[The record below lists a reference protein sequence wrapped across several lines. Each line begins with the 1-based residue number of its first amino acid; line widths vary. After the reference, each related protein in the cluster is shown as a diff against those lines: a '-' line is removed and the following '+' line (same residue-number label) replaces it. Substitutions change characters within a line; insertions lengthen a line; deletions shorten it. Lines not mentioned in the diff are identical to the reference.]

1 MIVTFLPNHSYEIKQ
16 NPTTFA
22 HLISYRFFRSA
33 WLVTPLKSEICIP
46 LGLHLRTLCT
56 SRAVTK
62 IPPICTHTTV
72 QRDQLSCYLLLPD
85 YSKSYYRLCIASVF
99 SLQEEISA
107 FISVSR
113 SVWPTARL
121 CVTMCMSASG
131 EYLLCECRMN
141 GVTALFSVP
150 VLHASLICFVKPW
163 RIQKDSDGTLQI
175 QIVLLCL
182 GTALGKPPLP
192 PPYIHLSFCVERTS
206 SSHTLLSVSFL
217 FFLFSQCTMWTHK

>member
-1 MIVTFLPNHSYEIKQ
+1 MHIQSSHKNTPYMHSHYSTEGSA
-16 NPTTFA
+16 FMLSSA
-22 HLISYRFFRSA
+22 A
-33 WLVTPLKSEICIP
+33 WLFNIILQ
-46 LGLHLRTLCT
+46 
-56 SRAVTK
+56 AV
-62 IPPICTHTTV
+62 H
-72 QRDQLSCYLLLPD
+72 SFSFPD
-85 YSKSYYRLCIASVF
+85 SPF

-107 FISVSR
+107 FTSVSR

-121 CVTMCMSASG
+121 SVTMCMSASG

-182 GTALGKPPLP
+182 GTALGTPPLTSTSHFGWKDEFLT
-192 PPYIHLSFCVERTS
+192 YSFICVLSLLSF
-206 SSHTLLSVSFL
+206 LSMHNVNTQIVDTRLSFD
-217 FFLFSQCTMWTHK
+217 C

>member
-1 MIVTFLPNHSYEIKQ
+1 MHIQSSHKNTPYMHSHYSTEGSA
-16 NPTTFA
+16 FMLSSA
-22 HLISYRFFRSA
+22 A
-33 WLVTPLKSEICIP
+33 WLFKIILQ
-46 LGLHLRTLCT
+46 
-56 SRAVTK
+56 AV
-62 IPPICTHTTV
+62 H
-72 QRDQLSCYLLLPD
+72 SFSFPD
-85 YSKSYYRLCIASVF
+85 SPF

-107 FISVSR
+107 FTSVSR

-121 CVTMCMSASG
+121 SVTMCMSASG

-182 GTALGKPPLP
+182 GTALGTPPP
-192 PPYIHLSFCVERTS
+192 PPYIHLSFWLKGRVPHILFYLCPFS
-206 SSHTLLSVSFL
+206 SFFSLNAQCEHTNSGY
-217 FFLFSQCTMWTHK
+217 

>member
-1 MIVTFLPNHSYEIKQ
+1 MHIQSSHKNTPYMHSHYSTEGSA
-16 NPTTFA
+16 FMLSSA
-22 HLISYRFFRSA
+22 A
-33 WLVTPLKSEICIP
+33 WLFKIILQ
-46 LGLHLRTLCT
+46 
-56 SRAVTK
+56 AV
-62 IPPICTHTTV
+62 H
-72 QRDQLSCYLLLPD
+72 SFSFPD
-85 YSKSYYRLCIASVF
+85 SPF

-107 FISVSR
+107 FTSVSR

-121 CVTMCMSASG
+121 SVTMCMSASG

-182 GTALGKPPLP
+182 GTALGTPPPPPLHP
-192 PPYIHLSFCVERTS
+192 PLILVERTS